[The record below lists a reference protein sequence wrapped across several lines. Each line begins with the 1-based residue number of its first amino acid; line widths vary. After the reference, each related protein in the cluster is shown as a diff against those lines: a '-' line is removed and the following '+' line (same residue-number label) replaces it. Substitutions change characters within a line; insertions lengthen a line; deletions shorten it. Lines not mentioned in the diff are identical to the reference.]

1 MNIHDTIAAPATGDI
16 TSALGIIRVSGTDAV
31 EITSKIFVPYD
42 KKDFAKSAKANTLY
56 YGNIV
61 DFRGSETVSNL
72 NKANPDNPSTSSDTK
87 SQKSNIIID
96 EVIVSIF
103 LSPHSFT
110 GEDTVEITHHGST
123 YIQQEILSLL
133 LLCGARLADK
143 GEFSMRAFLN
153 GKINLSQAEAVADL
167 IQSDNRC
174 SHDIAINQLR
184 GGYNNELKALR
195 EQFMKIASLLE
206 LEIDFS
212 AEQEV
217 FVDRN
222 DLYTLLEQ
230 TNTKLEQLINSF
242 RQGNAFKNGIPV
254 AIAGKPNSGKSTFM
268 NAVLNDDRSIVSSI
282 EGTTRDTI
290 EETITVNGL
299 KIRFIDT
306 AGIRESNDEI
316 EKEGIKRSF
325 EAVKKSQKVIY
336 LIDASQ
342 DDLQS
347 VDYQLKFLQQE
358 INSANSDMISSN
370 GNDNN
375 TEGNINNSTVNDNL
389 IGKDIILV
397 VNKDDISSIPFKDRK
412 ELLNKGALFIS
423 AKQKK
428 GIDKVLNAITNE
440 FNTDNISS
448 NVFVSNIRHYNALQ
462 KSSIS
467 TSLALLCLTNGES
480 ADLISYNIRKA
491 TEDIGAIT
499 GEITS
504 EDILTNIFSNFC
516 IGK

>member
-1 MNIHDTIAAPATGDI
+1 
-16 TSALGIIRVSGTDAV
+16 
-31 EITSKIFVPYD
+31 
-42 KKDFAKSAKANTLY
+42 
-56 YGNIV
+56 
-61 DFRGSETVSNL
+61 
-72 NKANPDNPSTSSDTK
+72 
-87 SQKSNIIID
+87 
-96 EVIVSIF
+96 
-103 LSPHSFT
+103 
-110 GEDTVEITHHGST
+110 
-123 YIQQEILSLL
+123 
-133 LLCGARLADK
+133 
-143 GEFSMRAFLN
+143 
-153 GKINLSQAEAVADL
+153 
-167 IQSDNRC
+167 
-174 SHDIAINQLR
+174 
-184 GGYNNELKALR
+184 
-195 EQFMKIASLLE
+195 MKIASLLE

-462 KSSIS
+462 KASIS